1 MNYEFMYYFMY
12 YGLEVGYA
20 VLFVEMFAQ
29 ISAKGQL
36 ADPNFLLYVVRTT
49 ASYCRARPI

>member
-20 VLFVEMFAQ
+20 VLFVEMFAL

-36 ADPNFLLYVVRTT
+36 ADLNFLLYVVRTT